1 MRYPAS
7 EKLEIIRTVEQ
18 SHLPAKRTLD
28 QLGIARRTFYRWY
41 VHFLE
46 GGPEALEDRPSA
58 PSRVWNRIGDDI
70 QDQIVEMALEETDLS
85 PRELAP
91 YEGRYVRQVIDE
103 SGKVIE
109 TQVELRADKGQ
120 LHGTDTT
127 VGETQEYRLAA
138 ARAKAAI
145 AELLEGA

>member
-7 EKLEIIRTVEQ
+7 EKLEIIRIVEQ

-41 VHFLE
+41 DRYLE

-70 QDQIVEMALEETDLS
+70 RDQIVEMALETTELS
-85 PRELAP
+85 LENWLCASPTRGATSCRKPRFTGFSRP
-91 YEGRYVRQVIDE
+91 M
-103 SGKVIE
+103 
-109 TQVELRADKGQ
+109 T
-120 LHGTDTT
+120 
-127 VGETQEYRLAA
+127 
-138 ARAKAAI
+138 
-145 AELLEGA
+145 

>member
-7 EKLEIIRTVEQ
+7 EKLEIIRIVEQ

-41 VHFLE
+41 DRYLE

-70 QDQIVEMALEETDLS
+70 RDQIVEMALETTELS
-85 PRELAP
+85 PRELAVRFTD
-91 YEGRYVRQVIDE
+91 ERRYFVSEATVSASQAITVTREMPGTFRARWVAK
-103 SGKVIE
+103 SAVSRR
-109 TQVELRADKGQ
+109 LRRPAS
-120 LHGTDTT
+120 
-127 VGETQEYRLAA
+127 A
-138 ARAKAAI
+138 
-145 AELLEGA
+145 